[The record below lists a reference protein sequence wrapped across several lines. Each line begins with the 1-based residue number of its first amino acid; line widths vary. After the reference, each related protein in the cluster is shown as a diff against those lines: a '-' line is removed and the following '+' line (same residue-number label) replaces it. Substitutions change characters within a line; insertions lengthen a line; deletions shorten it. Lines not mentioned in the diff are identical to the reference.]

1 MDYLTR
7 THRSNL
13 QWFDS
18 NNRGRGGMVE
28 LNPLNS
34 PLFDSNGLISN
45 QIDAKLVGAFSGNNA
60 EAFVGGFVLLDTH
73 NPGNVSEGLYTIER

>member
-1 MDYLTR
+1 
-7 THRSNL
+7 
-13 QWFDS
+13 
-18 NNRGRGGMVE
+18 MVE

-60 EAFVGGFVLLDTH
+60 EAFVGGFDLLDTH